1 MVSFRDCRVDC
12 RRERLRGR
20 LKIIRTLP
28 CLTGKSRDKPQ
39 ISQIAQNLPAGSG
52 RAIIRNPPLRA
63 AVFAARQSQE
73 EGDCLPLRGTEG
85 GGMSAARHFSAR
97 YGKEQ
102 THERRKTYKGGD
114 MRPFLVDLLRKR
126 QVRRVRKPFEPRRSQ
141 SPQRLLK
148 SFLSVPCALRGEI
161 CWKAHRIRHSLKIV
175 VHIEQRV
182 AAGNHQGW

>member
-102 THERRKTYKGGD
+102 THKRRKTYNGGD
-114 MRPFLVDLLRKR
+114 MRHFLVLYRTSDQDQAVPHGERW
-126 QVRRVRKPFEPRRSQ
+126 VRRRTPCTSHPGRYVFWAARQPHLDLKTEAASGFRRCRVSTLAATLVR
-141 SPQRLLK
+141 
-148 SFLSVPCALRGEI
+148 
-161 CWKAHRIRHSLKIV
+161 
-175 VHIEQRV
+175 
-182 AAGNHQGW
+182 